1 MYFKCPICQYI
12 FEISVE
18 QRNELMRGVKNQK
31 IKMVFHDSNCR
42 KEYLRQDNFNTLFE
56 LGCNLGGTSWN
67 KGIKTS
73 LEIRK
78 KISVGFQKTAEQTRL
93 KMRNA
98 AIRRLEKLKENGII
112 SLYPNIG
119 KFETECLNQLQE
131 VTQFEILRNKPLVGY
146 FPDGYIKELN
156 LVIEFDEP
164 HHYVLNENGI
174 KILSKDDVDRQ
185 NTIIRLVKSTFFRIS
200 QIDWLKDPI
209 TIQENFRN
217 LILVLGTKL
226 K

>member
-1 MYFKCPICQYI
+1 MYFKCPICQHI
-12 FEISVE
+12 FEISID
-18 QRNELMRGVKNQK
+18 QRNELMRGLRNQK
-31 IKMVFHDSNCR
+31 TKMVFHDLNCR

-56 LGCNLGGTSWN
+56 PGYNLGGTSWN
-67 KGIKTS
+67 RGFKTP

-78 KISVGFQKTAEQTRL
+78 KISNGFQKTADQTKL

-98 AIRRLEKLKENGII
+98 AIRRLEKLKNDGII
-112 SLYPNIG
+112 PSYPNIG
-119 KFETECLNQLQE
+119 KFETECLDQLQE
-131 VTQFEILRNKPLVGY
+131 LTQFEILRNKPLVGY

-174 KILSKDDVDRQ
+174 KTLSKDDINRQ
-185 NTIIRLVKSTFFRIS
+185 NTISRLVKSTFFRIS
-200 QIDWLKDPI
+200 QIDWLKDSI
-209 TIQENFRN
+209 SIKEKFRN